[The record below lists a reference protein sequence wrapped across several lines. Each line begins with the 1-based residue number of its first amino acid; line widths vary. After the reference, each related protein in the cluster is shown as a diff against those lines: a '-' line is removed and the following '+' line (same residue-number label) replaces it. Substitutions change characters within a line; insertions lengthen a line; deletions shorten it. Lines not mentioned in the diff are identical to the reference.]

1 MTIAGDAGDD
11 RQPGPSASRA
21 TSHKPLGTAIAM
33 QVRRFLLICGIVSA
47 VLYAA
52 MNIFVAMQ
60 WDDYSSKTQTVSE
73 LSAID
78 APTRSLWVPLGVVY
92 TLLTAAFGWGVRK
105 AATGNRKLR
114 IAGAFLVA
122 YGVSGSAWPIFPMH
136 LREVLAA
143 GGESWS
149 DTMHLAL
156 ASFTVLLMILAMGF
170 GGASLGRSFRIY
182 TIITIVL
189 LATFGGL
196 TSAEA
201 GAVEVNG
208 PTPWIGVFE
217 RLNIGMFLLWIVV
230 LAAML
235 WNAPERRLSTGGFR
249 NAGDTPS

>member
-1 MTIAGDAGDD
+1 MHV
-11 RQPGPSASRA
+11 Q
-21 TSHKPLGTAIAM
+21 
-33 QVRRFLLICGIVSA
+33 RFLLSCGIVSA
-47 VLYAA
+47 LLYAA

-73 LSAID
+73 LSAIG
-78 APTRSLWVPLGVVY
+78 APTRWLWVPLGVVY

-105 AATGNRKLR
+105 SVAGNRKLR

-122 YGVSGSAWPIFPMH
+122 YGFTGLAWPIFPMH

-170 GGASLGRSFRIY
+170 GAAAFGKRFRIY

-189 LATFGGL
+189 LAIFGAF

-208 PTPWIGVFE
+208 PTPWIGVYE
-217 RLNIGMFLLWIVV
+217 RLNIGVFLLWIVV
-230 LAAML
+230 LAKML
-235 WNAPERRLSTGGFR
+235 WNAPESRSSTEDSR
-249 NAGDTPS
+249 IATDARS

>member
-1 MTIAGDAGDD
+1 MDDDD
-11 RQPGPSASRA
+11 RQPGLSGARA
-21 TSHKPLGTAIAM
+21 TSHKPSGSTIAVHV
-33 QVRRFLLICGIVSA
+33 QRFLLVCGIVSA

-60 WDDYSSKTQTVSE
+60 WEDYSSKTQTVSE

-105 AATGNRKLR
+105 AAAGNWKLR
-114 IAGAFLVA
+114 IAGTFLVA
-122 YGVSGSAWPIFPMH
+122 YGISGLAWPIFPMH

-170 GGASLGRSFRIY
+170 GGAAFGRNFRIY
-182 TIITIVL
+182 TIITIVF

-201 GAVEVNG
+201 GAVEANG
-208 PTPWIGVFE
+208 PTPWIGVYE

-235 WNAPERRLSTGGFR
+235 WNAPESRSSSKDFR
-249 NAGDTPS
+249 NTSAARP